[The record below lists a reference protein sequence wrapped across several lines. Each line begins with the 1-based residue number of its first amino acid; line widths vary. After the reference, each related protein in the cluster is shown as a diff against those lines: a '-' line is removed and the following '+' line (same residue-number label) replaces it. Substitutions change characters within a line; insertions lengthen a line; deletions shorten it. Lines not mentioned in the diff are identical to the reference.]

1 MGQVTEG
8 AGKKREGQESSE
20 KTPAKSAVPVA
31 FAANFAQ
38 ATNTDNATP
47 GEETGI
53 ADQAVNSLRQE
64 EFSSGIR
71 ERRKCDKVKRSAK
84 IGQGP
89 VPNGPPTVET
99 GKRLR
104 RNGGVEDEEE
114 YERMGENRA
123 RREDW
128 KI

>member
-89 VPNGPPTVET
+89 VSVSFPRSFFFLSLQSATGCAYTV
-99 GKRLR
+99 R
-104 RNGGVEDEEE
+104 
-114 YERMGENRA
+114 
-123 RREDW
+123 
-128 KI
+128 

>member
-89 VPNGPPTVET
+89 VSVSFPRSFFFSLAAISHRMCVHCTVAGRPARCT
-99 GKRLR
+99 
-104 RNGGVEDEEE
+104 VV
-114 YERMGENRA
+114 RA
-123 RREDW
+123 
-128 KI
+128 